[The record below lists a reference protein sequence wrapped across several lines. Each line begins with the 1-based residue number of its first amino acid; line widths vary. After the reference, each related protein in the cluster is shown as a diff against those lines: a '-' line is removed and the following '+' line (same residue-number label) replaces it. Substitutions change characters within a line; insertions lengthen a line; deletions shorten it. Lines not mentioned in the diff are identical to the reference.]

1 MRVFTL
7 ILFLITSA
15 ACFVGGYI
23 LGQLNPKSDPT
34 GAVAA
39 PKLTVD
45 LSAETKPQPIE
56 ASAPLSVADSLA
68 PTSQLP
74 SPIVNEDDSFAQRAL
89 QTVQTF
95 SDKTGRQLIAEIVE
109 VKADSL
115 EVRRQSDHRILQL
128 PFDIL
133 SAKDKAFAAFLWE
146 QQNLNE
152 STPESSMEEQ
162 IWDQLFQ

>member
-7 ILFLITSA
+7 ILFLVTSA

-39 PKLTVD
+39 PKLTVN
-45 LSAETKPQPIE
+45 LSEETKPQPIE

-74 SPIVNEDDSFAQRAL
+74 SPLADDNEDDSFAQRAL

-95 SDKTGRQLIAEIVE
+95 SDKTGRQLIAEIIE

-115 EVRRQSDHRILQL
+115 EVRRQSDNRILQL
-128 PFDIL
+128 PFEIL
-133 SAKDKAFAAFLWE
+133 GAKDQAFAAFLW
-146 QQNLNE
+146 
-152 STPESSMEEQ
+152 
-162 IWDQLFQ
+162 